1 MLACAESSGCAHS
14 GTKSIP
20 HSRYSCNRTDKAMA
34 LFTMQE
40 VVDQFTGDSQEFLSL
55 RVMFLPGNTRVLMRM
70 LGCDQS
76 LPHQEECWSTT
87 VRMQQGLSAKLPSC
101 IITGAYLC
109 TSELPF
115 QLHRDGKVSC
125 QSALAAEN
133 SYFSWAVS

>member
-1 MLACAESSGCAHS
+1 ML
-14 GTKSIP
+14 
-20 HSRYSCNRTDKAMA
+20 
-34 LFTMQE
+34 LFNMPEIVKQSM
-40 VVDQFTGDSQEFLSL
+40 GDSPELLSL

-76 LPHQEECWSTT
+76 LPHQEECWNTA
-87 VRMQQGLSAKLPSC
+87 VRMQQGLSAKLPSR
-101 IITGAYLC
+101 IITGAYLS

>member
-14 GTKSIP
+14 GTESIP
-20 HSRYSCNRTDKAMA
+20 NSKYSCNGTNKAMV
-34 LFTMQE
+34 LFTVQE
-40 VVDQFTGDSQEFLSL
+40 VVDQFTGDVPEFLSL

-87 VRMQQGLSAKLPSC
+87 VRMQQGLSATLPSC
-101 IITGAYLC
+101 TITRAYLY

-133 SYFSWAVS
+133 SYFRWAVS